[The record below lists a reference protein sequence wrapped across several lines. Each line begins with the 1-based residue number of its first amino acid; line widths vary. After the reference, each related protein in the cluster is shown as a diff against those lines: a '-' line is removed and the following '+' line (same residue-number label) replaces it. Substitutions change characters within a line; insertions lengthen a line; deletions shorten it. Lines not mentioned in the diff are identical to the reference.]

1 MSVMKSFE
9 KKTFKNIKG
18 ETLAPSFS
26 LVIFGGGMK
35 KIMII
40 RLLIGIYGK

>member
-1 MSVMKSFE
+1 MKSFE

-18 ETLAPSFS
+18 ETWHYHFRWR
-26 LVIFGGGMK
+26 IFGGGIK

-40 RLLIGIYGK
+40 WLLIDIYGK